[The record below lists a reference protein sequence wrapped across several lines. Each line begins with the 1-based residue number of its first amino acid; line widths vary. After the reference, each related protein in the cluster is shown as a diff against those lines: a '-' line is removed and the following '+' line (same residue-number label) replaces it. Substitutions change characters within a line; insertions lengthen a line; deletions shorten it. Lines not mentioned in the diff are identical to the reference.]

1 MRRCTLEAT
10 KENVLQSI
18 ADNTYNRSNDIKD
31 FIEALEMIEGN
42 MFISLDAR
50 WGEGKTFYVRQI
62 EYALKYLSGKSW
74 GLDVSELEPYFSNS
88 ILRNIHL
95 SKTYMPIYYNAWL
108 YDNHDDPLMSLILTM
123 TKESENFC
131 DTKLDSAAI
140 GDKIIA
146 LVDSF
151 SLSIKNI
158 QISGN
163 LENVR
168 EKFKRNDILS
178 SVKTAD
184 EIRNCVKQVFNS
196 IIVEK
201 AQKLVVFI
209 DELDRCRPSYAME
222 MLESIKHYFDD
233 DRIIFVVSVNKEQL
247 IHTITRYY
255 GDGFDSTAYLNK
267 FFDINVYLP
276 AIDTS
281 YREVNEDDESRFLLH
296 KIAEELSDYYKLTFR
311 DYLVYKQRIHSI
323 RNNQVNGDV
332 MQGILFSTFVSII
345 VMLDIVDIAEKQK
358 FMSAESDILSELFM
372 QIPTLYRI
380 ACRLGNS
387 NELSDEGYRK
397 GYSEIEKIYR
407 FAFSNRKEILRYNGK
422 ISIHAH
428 FKEMCIGI
436 CNGFK

>member
-178 SVKTAD
+178 SKLLMKL
-184 EIRNCVKQVFNS
+184 EIV
-196 IIVEK
+196 
-201 AQKLVVFI
+201 
-209 DELDRCRPSYAME
+209 
-222 MLESIKHYFDD
+222 
-233 DRIIFVVSVNKEQL
+233 
-247 IHTITRYY
+247 
-255 GDGFDSTAYLNK
+255 
-267 FFDINVYLP
+267 
-276 AIDTS
+276 
-281 YREVNEDDESRFLLH
+281 
-296 KIAEELSDYYKLTFR
+296 
-311 DYLVYKQRIHSI
+311 
-323 RNNQVNGDV
+323 
-332 MQGILFSTFVSII
+332 
-345 VMLDIVDIAEKQK
+345 
-358 FMSAESDILSELFM
+358 
-372 QIPTLYRI
+372 
-380 ACRLGNS
+380 
-387 NELSDEGYRK
+387 
-397 GYSEIEKIYR
+397 
-407 FAFSNRKEILRYNGK
+407 
-422 ISIHAH
+422 
-428 FKEMCIGI
+428 
-436 CNGFK
+436 